1 MSTSLN
7 SAEIMEST
15 PHKASSPEIQK
26 QLFIY
31 YLNKIYDGKL
41 YLEEHLPGVIKK
53 TNLKVLQLALEELL
67 ADVKTQIARMEEIYK
82 MLDISPTQITDAPI
96 KTIINNACD
105 LRNNPESVIVN
116 DMDIMVH
123 MQLVE
128 HVNIISYR
136 ILRRLASLLNYKEI
150 EQLMVE
156 CFDESRD
163 DDKLFLM
170 IADEYLGA

>member
-1 MSTSLN
+1 
-7 SAEIMEST
+7 MEKT

-26 QLFIY
+26 ELFVY

-41 YLEEHLPGVIKK
+41 YLNEQLPLVIKK
-53 TNLKVLQLALEELL
+53 TSLKVLQLALEELL
-67 ADVKTQIARMEEIYK
+67 KDVQKQIARMEDIYK
-82 MLDISPTQITDAPI
+82 MLDTTPTKIIDAPI
-96 KTIINNACD
+96 KTIIQNACD
-105 LRNNPESVIVN
+105 LRNNPDSVIVN

-136 ILRRLASLLNYKEI
+136 MLRRLASLLNYKEI

>member
-1 MSTSLN
+1 
-7 SAEIMEST
+7 METT
-15 PHKASSPEIQK
+15 PHKAADPEIQK
-26 QLFIY
+26 ELFIY

-41 YLEEHLPGVIKK
+41 YLNSHLPQVIRK

-67 ADVKTQIARMEEIYK
+67 KDVQTQIARMEEIYK
-82 MLDISPTQITDAPI
+82 MLDVSPTEIIDAPI
-96 KTIINNACD
+96 KTIIQNACD
-105 LRNNPESVIVN
+105 LRNNPNSVIEN

-136 ILRRLASLLNYKEI
+136 MLRRLASLLNYKEI

-170 IADEYLGA
+170 IADEYLGAPNQIL

>member
-1 MSTSLN
+1 M
-7 SAEIMEST
+7 EIT
-15 PHKASSPEIQK
+15 PHKASNPEIQK
-26 QLFIY
+26 GLFIY

-41 YLEEHLPGVIKK
+41 YLSENLPLVIKK
-53 TNLKVLQLALEELL
+53 TSLKILHLALEELL
-67 ADVKTQIARMEEIYK
+67 KDVQTQIARMDDIYK
-82 MLDISPTQITDAPI
+82 ILDVTPIEIIDAPI
-96 KTIINNACD
+96 KAIIQNACD
-105 LRNNPESVIVN
+105 LRNNPDSVIVN

-136 ILRRLASLLNYKEI
+136 MLRRLASLLNYKEI

>member
-1 MSTSLN
+1 MENTS
-7 SAEIMEST
+7 
-15 PHKASSPEIQK
+15 HKASDPLVQK
-26 QLFIY
+26 DLFIY

-41 YLEEHLPGVIKK
+41 YLNNHLPKVIKK
-53 TNLKVLQLALEELL
+53 TKLKVLQQALEELMQ
-67 ADVKTQIARMEEIYK
+67 DVKTQLARMDDIYK
-82 MLDISPTQITDAPI
+82 MLDTEPIEITDAPI
-96 KTIINNACD
+96 KTIIKDACD
-105 LRNNPESVIVN
+105 IRNNPDLVIVN

-136 ILRRLASLLNYKEI
+136 MLRRLASLLNYKEI

>member
-1 MSTSLN
+1 M
-7 SAEIMEST
+7 EIT
-15 PHKASSPEIQK
+15 PHKASNPEIQK
-26 QLFIY
+26 ELFIY

-41 YLEEHLPGVIKK
+41 YLKENLPQVIKK
-53 TNLKVLQLALEELL
+53 TGLKILHLALEELL
-67 ADVKTQIARMEEIYK
+67 KDVKTQISRMDDIYK
-82 MLDISPTQITDAPI
+82 MLDATPTEIIDAPI
-96 KTIINNACD
+96 KTIIQNACD
-105 LRNNPESVIVN
+105 LRNNPDSVIVN

-136 ILRRLASLLNYKEI
+136 MLRRLASLLNYKEI
-150 EQLMVE
+150 EHLMVE

-170 IADEYLGA
+170 IADEYLGV

>member
-1 MSTSLN
+1 
-7 SAEIMEST
+7 MET
-15 PHKASSPEIQK
+15 IPHKASNPEIQK
-26 QLFIY
+26 ELFIY

-41 YLEEHLPGVIKK
+41 YLNEQLPLVIKK
-53 TNLKVLQLALEELL
+53 TGLKVLQLALEELL
-67 ADVKTQIARMEEIYK
+67 KDVKTQIARMDEIYE
-82 MLDISPTQITDAPI
+82 MLNVAPTEITDAPI
-96 KTIINNACD
+96 KTIIQNACD
-105 LRNNPESVIVN
+105 LRNNPHSIILN

-136 ILRRLASLLNYKEI
+136 MLRRLAALLDYKEI

>member
-1 MSTSLN
+1 M
-7 SAEIMEST
+7 EIT
-15 PHKASSPEIQK
+15 PNKASSPEIQK
-26 QLFIY
+26 ELFIY

-41 YLEEHLPGVIKK
+41 YLNEQLPQVIKK
-53 TNLKVLQLALEELL
+53 TNLKILQLALEELL
-67 ADVKTQIARMEEIYK
+67 KDVKTQIARMQDIYK
-82 MLDISPTQITDAPI
+82 MLDVEPTEITDAPI
-96 KTIINNACD
+96 KTIIQNACD
-105 LRNNPESVIVN
+105 LRNNPNSVIVN

-136 ILRRLASLLNYKEI
+136 MLRRLASLLNYKEI

-170 IADEYLGA
+170 IADEYLSA

>member
-1 MSTSLN
+1 M
-7 SAEIMEST
+7 EIT
-15 PHKASSPEIQK
+15 PQKASSPEIQK
-26 QLFIY
+26 ELFIY

-41 YLEEHLPGVIKK
+41 YLNENLPLVIKK
-53 TNLKVLQLALEELL
+53 TSLKILQLALQELL
-67 ADVKTQIARMEEIYK
+67 KDVKTQIARMEDIYR
-82 MLDISPTQITDAPI
+82 MLDVTPTEIIDAPI
-96 KTIINNACD
+96 KTIIQNACD
-105 LRNNPESVIVN
+105 LRNNPDSVIVN

-136 ILRRLASLLNYKEI
+136 MLRRLASLLNYKEI

>member
-1 MSTSLN
+1 
-7 SAEIMEST
+7 MEVL
-15 PHKASSPEIQK
+15 PHKASNPEIQK

-41 YLEEHLPGVIKK
+41 YLNEQLPLIIKK
-53 TNLKVLQLALEELL
+53 TNLKILQLALEELL
-67 ADVKTQIARMEEIYK
+67 KDVKTQIARMDEIYA
-82 MLDISPTQITDAPI
+82 MLDITPTEITDAPI
-96 KTIINNACD
+96 KTIIQNACD
-105 LRNNPESVIVN
+105 LRNNPNSVIVN

-128 HVNIISYR
+128 HVNITSFR
-136 ILRRLASLLNYKEI
+136 MLRRLASLLSYKEI
-150 EQLMVE
+150 EQLMLE

-163 DDKLFLM
+163 DDKLFLT